1 MVWWC
6 CRGPHLCVQ
15 APGDEQLHRL
25 AQWPAWRKRIGALE
39 PPALGMYL
47 AEMYYSVGLQL
58 QRSDAT
64 KFAGAL
70 IRLARQIY
78 VTSCGRHATLMPFA
92 LFLHHTFPRQPTCS
106 SAAQVETTL
115 ILVVQGSYLW
125 AGPLAYL
132 IKTALTAFVI
142 VAVLRPFRAQQRRAL
157 AEERRRPTGLASS
170 IKHMLLDKWDN
181 IRGRQARIKEVVTM
195 TERTADEDFPWWRS
209 A

>member
-58 QRSDAT
+58 QRSNAT

-106 SAAQVETTL
+106 SAAQVETNFNFGCAGL
-115 ILVVQGSYLW
+115 ILVGMAIGILDQDCPDCLRHCSSPASVPCSATQSPCRREAPPHRPGLQHQTHVAGQVGQHPRSPGPYQGSCYND
-125 AGPLAYL
+125 
-132 IKTALTAFVI
+132 
-142 VAVLRPFRAQQRRAL
+142 R
-157 AEERRRPTGLASS
+157 
-170 IKHMLLDKWDN
+170 
-181 IRGRQARIKEVVTM
+181 
-195 TERTADEDFPWWRS
+195 EDC
-209 A
+209 